1 MRIERT
7 AVEANL
13 DFAGYLVT
21 VRIAASFKA
30 IAGSQPDLVEIVAE
44 GVSRVQVIGSANGQ
58 RARDEQLL
66 MVINHSRRAQ
76 QRQGESQIGEYGNPS
91 GLCTG
96 HDCRQARR
104 VSQT

>member
-30 IAGSQPDLVEIVAE
+30 IA
-44 GVSRVQVIGSANGQ
+44 
-58 RARDEQLL
+58 
-66 MVINHSRRAQ
+66 
-76 QRQGESQIGEYGNPS
+76 
-91 GLCTG
+91 
-96 HDCRQARR
+96 
-104 VSQT
+104 